1 METNFFNSS
10 SSLSTVSS
18 NSNEKKFQK
27 ENLFNQK
34 IWKDFPDFWLTFTY
48 ENITT
53 NLKKL
58 ISEKKT
64 FFFIYM
70 EHMIKTEKVGVLIV

>member
-1 METNFFNSS
+1 MEINSYNSS

-18 NSNEKKFQK
+18 NSNEKKSKK
-27 ENLFNQK
+27 ESLFNQK

-48 ENITT
+48 ENITA

-58 ISEKKT
+58 IS
-64 FFFIYM
+64 
-70 EHMIKTEKVGVLIV
+70 